1 MLFLSLTLGA
11 IWAVAGLFNPSQ
23 DSKHDCGDLK
33 DKVELVARMGEICL
47 LVLICQVL
55 VCILQGTISRRFC
68 Y

>member
-1 MLFLSLTLGA
+1 MLCEDHILMLERVNTCFK
-11 IWAVAGLFNPSQ
+11 LF
-23 DSKHDCGDLK
+23 C
-33 DKVELVARMGEICL
+33 VARMGEICL

>member
-1 MLFLSLTLGA
+1 MNAALKTFRQIRQGTAQPLFPQE
-11 IWAVAGLFNPSQ
+11 I
-23 DSKHDCGDLK
+23 
-33 DKVELVARMGEICL
+33 VARMGEICL